1 MGEDIDRG
9 VKNHIYDDIPPT
21 DNTDEIINPEKDNK
35 KSIGLSKDLNKL
47 ERITQ

>member
-21 DNTDEIINPEKDNK
+21 IPMFLPHY
-35 KSIGLSKDLNKL
+35 LSKPLIKT
-47 ERITQ
+47 EGAEAKIFTKT